1 MAHASTPEEQLE
13 TLLLARRQGLEEQVA
28 RLRETVAD
36 LERRELLLRDSRASV
51 ERVLRVGT
59 SDLDHRETELAS
71 AIRDVSAREER
82 LRAEELDLARRRSEL
97 GAVELK
103 REAIEQRER
112 AVSEREDR
120 IAVREEAL
128 VERERSLSNLVEL
141 AFVPGVAYQLSE
153 IDPTPL
159 ASGSALEVGDT
170 EYLVARLGP
179 SPLPADTRRC
189 ADLVQPMAG
198 SGDSLTS
205 HDTSVLPAS
214 SGGSA

>member
-1 MAHASTPEEQLE
+1 MAQASTPEEQLE

-59 SDLDHRETELAS
+59 SDLDLRESELAS
-71 AIRDVSAREER
+71 AIRDVAVREER
-82 LRAEELDLARRRSEL
+82 LRAEEIELARRRSEL

-103 REAIEQRER
+103 REAVEQRER
-112 AVSEREDR
+112 AVAEREDR
-120 IAVREEAL
+120 IAAREEGLA
-128 VERERSLSNLVEL
+128 ERERSLEGVVEL
-141 AFVPGVAYQLSE
+141 AFVPGVAYRLSE
-153 IDPTPL
+153 IEPAPL
-159 ASGSALEVGDT
+159 ASGSAIAVEGA

-189 ADLVQPMAG
+189 AYLVQRHG
-198 SGDSLTS
+198 WVRLQT
-205 HDTSVLPAS
+205 VLS
-214 SGGSA
+214 